1 MTEQEAIH
9 MLERMIDPD
18 PWEDDGLSDKA
29 KQALQMGIDAL
40 ENQVAKKPIITED
53 IFKCVY
59 KYRCP
64 ECVTYL
70 GSRGKHSIIIF
81 EKPKY
86 CSCGQKLDWSEGKG

>member
-1 MTEQEAIH
+1 MTAEKAIEHLENIAIFSFQDGYTDEA
-9 MLERMIDPD
+9 R
-18 PWEDDGLSDKA
+18 KA
-29 KQALQMGIDAL
+29 LDMAIEAL
-40 ENQVAKKPIITED
+40 EKQIPKKPIITED

-64 ECVTYL
+64 ECAMYL

-86 CSCGQKLDWSEGKG
+86 CSCGQKLDWSEDET